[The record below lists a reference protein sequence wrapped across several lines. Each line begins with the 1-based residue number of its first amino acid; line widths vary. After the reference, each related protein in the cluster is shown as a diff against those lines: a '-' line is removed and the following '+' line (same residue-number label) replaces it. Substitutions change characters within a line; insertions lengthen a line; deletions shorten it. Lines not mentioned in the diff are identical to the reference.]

1 MSDIVSISDATFE
14 AQVLG
19 HRGSVLVDVWAEWCP
34 PCRMINPVLAE
45 IAVERS
51 DSLTIYKLDSDENPG
66 VVRDYKVMS
75 QPTLLLFH
83 DGRLVR
89 TLVGARSKKRLQ
101 SELDAALAEVAV
113 R

>member
-1 MSDIVSISDATFE
+1 MTDIASVSDDTFE

-19 HRGSVLVDVWAEWCP
+19 HQGSVLVDFWAEWCP

-45 IAVERS
+45 IAAERS
-51 DSLTIYKLDSDENPG
+51 DSLTIYKLNSDENPG
-66 VVRDYKVMS
+66 AVREYKVMS

-89 TLVGARSKKRLQ
+89 TLVGARSKKRLL
-101 SELDAALAEVAV
+101 SELDAALAEAAV